1 MGTDRTVAKPK
12 WTRPTSLVAEALRA
26 TRGNVAAAAD
36 RLGMT
41 RTSLWHRIARSP
53 LLQRVRDEARETVL
67 DAAEAKLEELA
78 LRGEVAPL
86 IFLLKTRGRSR
97 GYVER
102 LEHVGAEGGP
112 VRVEFA
118 VDLFGAPP
126 APPEL
131 PPPEP

>member
-1 MGTDRTVAKPK
+1 MVAD
-12 WTRPTSLVAEALRA
+12 ALRRA
-26 TRGNVAAAAD
+26 RGNVSLAAHA
-36 RLGMT
+36 LGMT
-41 RTSLWHRIARSP
+41 RESLSARIARSRF
-53 LLQRVRDEARETVL
+53 LQRVRDDARETVL

-102 LEHVGAEGGP
+102 VEHVGAEGGP